1 MKSYTGTGYTIYA
14 HVNKQNGKMYIGQT
28 CQTDLTRRW
37 TGGNGYKECP
47 HFYAAIQ
54 KYGWDEFDHVIL
66 QTGLTAEEANAY
78 EQGYISFFETNT
90 VEKGYNIQD
99 GGYVGGKMSD
109 EGRASFLEKHTGQNN
124 PKAKPV
130 AVFDL
135 SGKLVETFQTQTEAA
150 KFLGVTDVSE
160 PCLLRRGTVANHI
173 VRFLSEVDGVLQL
186 PEEEIYH
193 PYEYRLLYKPVIQ
206 YTLDG
211 DFVAFFNSVKDA
223 AAKFHVHNS
232 AISSCARMIRKS
244 SCGYQWRYAVGVIP
258 SKISPVKRT
267 VCRGASHHI
276 SKRVSQCDIN
286 GSVIATFSSVT
297 EASAQTHVS
306 ARTISRCCNG
316 HTLTGCGYVWK
327 FANG

>member
-54 KYGWDEFDHVIL
+54 KYGWDGFDHVIL

-150 KFLGVTDVSE
+150 RFLGVRDVSE
-160 PCLLRRGTVANHI
+160 ACLLRRGTVAKHI
-173 VRFLSEVDGVLQL
+173 VRFLSEVNGVTQL
-186 PEEEIYH
+186 PLEEIYQ
-193 PYEYRLLYKPVIQ
+193 PYDCRMLFKPVIQ

-211 DFVAFFNSVKDA
+211 TFVSLFGSVKEA
-223 AAKFHVHNS
+223 AHQFHVQSS
-232 AISSCARMIRKS
+232 AISSCARMERKS
-244 SCGYQWRYAVGVIP
+244 SCGYQWRYAAGDIP
-258 SKISPVKRT
+258 PKINPVQRNVK
-267 VCRGASHHI
+267 RGASHYN
-276 SKRVSQCDIN
+276 SKSVIQCDMN
-286 GSVIATFSSVT
+286 GEPIAEYCSVKD
-297 EASAQTHVS
+297 ASRVTHVS
-306 ARTISRCCNG
+306 AKTISLCCRG
-316 HTLTGCGYVWK
+316 LIPSGCGYVWK
-327 FANG
+327 FKCF